1 MKNWMTKHDI
11 LTKLLSV
18 IAAIILWSYYMS
30 VQNPTRTLEYRDI
43 SVQLTGVNELN
54 NSYNL
59 KVVEG
64 ADTTVNV
71 KVSAPTSR
79 LATLT
84 ASQIKVQANVSDT
97 ITAPGT
103 YEIAYNVILPESGMT
118 CVSKSP
124 DTITVT
130 VDEVETKTV
139 PVSVEMSD
147 KAASGYL
154 FGTPELSVDS
164 VEISGPATIL
174 NQISK
179 AVVSMDTAGIKETLS
194 NNYSYKLVDDKGN
207 AVDTTN
213 ISRSIASVTVTLP
226 VKQVKSVPLEVTI
239 SPENAEDSITTSIS
253 PKTVEIVGDP
263 SAISAVKSIHLGAI
277 NVTNAQNGDTH
288 EFDISLPTGVS
299 LTDGQ
304 PTTATV
310 TVSIEE
316 DTTKEY
322 TINEIKL
329 EDINE
334 DETAT
339 VSLETTSLNVT
350 LIGKKKLLDSIDSS
364 DITAVAQLSSSD
376 LSDGQHTIGVTISS
390 PDGTTVS
397 GNYSATITISRDS

>member
-11 LTKLLSV
+11 LTKLLSI

-43 SVQLTGVNELN
+43 SVQLTGVDELN

-226 VKQVKSVPLEVTI
+226 VKQVKSVPLEITI

-339 VSLETTSLNVT
+339 VSLETSSLNVT
-350 LIGKKKLLDSIDSS
+350 LIGKKKLLDSIDSG
-364 DITAVAQLSSSD
+364 DIKAVAQLSSSD